1 MTEHEYKSIASIS
14 QLTLGTALAVTLGG
28 GKPRLCAVSISCWIG
43 LQKWGG
49 GGGEGFQYM
58 HSLAHCFL
66 RFSLH
71 SALLYAHEVLP
82 RQ

>member
-49 GGGEGFQYM
+49 GGKV
-58 HSLAHCFL
+58 
-66 RFSLH
+66 FSTCTVWLI
-71 SALLYAHEVLP
+71 AF
-82 RQ
+82 